1 MTISEIGAALRS
13 KKLSVRELTDETL
26 RRVADANPRLNAFI
40 TITEAA
46 ARARAAVLDDDLAR
60 GVDHGPL
67 HGIPIAHKDNIF
79 TRGVRTTVGS
89 KIFADFVPD
98 YDADIVSQLNDAG
111 ANVIGKTGLHEF
123 AYGITSNNPHF
134 GAIRNP
140 WDTERVPGGSS
151 GGSAAAVAA
160 GLVPLATGT
169 DTGGSIRIPASFCGV
184 VGLKPTYE
192 RVSRRGVMPLGLTL
206 DHAGLLARTV
216 RDVALGFNMTA
227 KHASGYGPA
236 AHADHRGLSMGGMRI
251 GVPDNFFV
259 ERIAPEV
266 MLSFRAA
273 VQTAAALGAHVT
285 EIRLPDVE
293 SLNVVGRIA
302 QLSEVSSLFARYL
315 DRRDEIGHDVLVLIE
330 QGRLIPAI
338 DYLNAQ
344 RVRRELAR
352 DFAKIWTHLDCLM
365 TPATPMTA
373 PKIGEMSVVFGS
385 FTEDVRNAATRLTRP
400 FNVLGWPALALPC
413 GFSSAGLPIGL
424 QLVAPPQQE
433 DTLLQA
439 GAALEDAFGIAG
451 RKPALVNVS

>member
-1 MTISEIGAALRS
+1 MTIDEIGAALRG
-13 KKLSVRELTDETL
+13 KKISVGELTEETL

-40 TITEAA
+40 TVTEAA
-46 ARARAAVLDDDLAR
+46 ARTRATALDDELAR
-60 GVDHGPL
+60 GLDRGPL

-79 TRGVRTTVGS
+79 TRGVRTTGGS

-98 YDADIVSQLNDAG
+98 YDATIVSQLNDAG

-123 AYGITSNNPHF
+123 AYGITSNNPHY

-140 WDTERVPGGSS
+140 WDSERVPGGSS

-160 GLVPLATGT
+160 RLVPLATGS

-192 RVSRRGVMPLGLTL
+192 RVSRQGVMPLGLTL
-206 DHAGLLARTV
+206 DHAGVLAGTV
-216 RDVALGFNMTA
+216 RDVALAFSLIA
-227 KHASGYGPA
+227 KHSSGYVPA
-236 AHADHRGLSMGGMRI
+236 PRADLRGMRI
-251 GVPDNFFV
+251 GVPENFFV
-259 ERIAPEV
+259 ERIAPDV

-285 EIRLPDVE
+285 EIKLPDGE
-293 SLNVVGRIA
+293 ALNVVGRIA
-302 QLSEVSSLFARYL
+302 QLSEVSALLARHL
-315 DRRDEIGHDVLVLIE
+315 DRRSEIGRDILVLVE

-344 RVRRELAR
+344 RVRTVLAR
-352 DFAKIWTHLDCLM
+352 DFSRIWKHLDCLM

-373 PKIGEMSVVFGS
+373 PKIGEMNVDFGS
-385 FTEDVRNAATRLTRP
+385 FTEDVRTAATRLTRP

-413 GFSSAGLPIGL
+413 GFSSLGLPIGL
-424 QLVAPPQQE
+424 QVVGPPQQE

-451 RKPALVNVS
+451 RRPALS

>member
-1 MTISEIGAALRS
+1 VTISEIGAALRS
-13 KKLSVRELTDETL
+13 KRISARELAEETL
-26 RRVADANPRLNAFI
+26 RRVAEANPRLNAFL
-40 TITEAA
+40 TVTEAA
-46 ARARAAVLDDDLAR
+46 ARTRAAVLDDELAR
-60 GVDHGPL
+60 GIDRGPL
-67 HGIPIAHKDNIF
+67 HGIPIAHKDNMF
-79 TRGVRTTVGS
+79 TRGVRTTSGS

-98 YDADIVSQLNDAG
+98 HDAATVSQLNDAG

-123 AYGITSNNPHF
+123 AFGITSNNPHF

-140 WDTERVPGGSS
+140 WDPERIPGGSS

-192 RVSRRGVMPLGLTL
+192 RVSRKGIMPLGLTF

-216 RDVALGFNMTA
+216 RDVALGFNLVA
-227 KHASGYGPA
+227 KHSSGYVPA
-236 AHADHRGLSMGGMRI
+236 AHADHHGMSLGGMRI
-251 GVPDNFFV
+251 GVPENFFV

-285 EIRLPDVE
+285 EIRLPDAE
-293 SLNVVGRIA
+293 ALNVVGRLA
-302 QLSEVSSLFARYL
+302 QLAEVSSLLARYL
-315 DRRDEIGHDVLVLIE
+315 DRRAEIGPDVLVLLE
-330 QGRLIPAI
+330 QGRLIPAT

-344 RVRRELAR
+344 RVRTVLAR
-352 DFAKIWTHLDCLM
+352 AFSKIWKNLDCLM
-365 TPATPMTA
+365 TPATPITA
-373 PKIGEMSVVFGS
+373 PRIGEMTIAFGS
-385 FTEDVRNAATRLTRP
+385 STEDVRTTATRLVRP

-413 GFSSAGLPIGL
+413 GFSNAGLPIGL
-424 QLVAPPQQE
+424 QVVGPPQQE

-439 GAALEDAFGIAG
+439 GAALEDAFGLAG
-451 RKPALVNVS
+451 RQPPMFDH

>member
-1 MTISEIGAALRS
+1 VTIPEIGAALRA
-13 KKLSVRELTDETL
+13 KKISVRELTDETL
-26 RRVADANPRLNAFI
+26 RRVADLNPRLNAFI
-40 TITEAA
+40 TVTGEA
-46 ARARAAVLDDDLAR
+46 ARARAAALDGDLAR

-79 TRGVRTTVGS
+79 TRGVRTTGGS

-98 YDADIVSQLNDAG
+98 HDAAIVSQLNDAG
-111 ANVIGKTGLHEF
+111 SVMIGKTGLHEF
-123 AYGITSNNPHF
+123 AYGVTSTNPHF
-134 GAIRNP
+134 GAVRNP
-140 WDTERVPGGSS
+140 WDTERIPGGSS

-160 GLVPLATGT
+160 GVLPLATGT

-206 DHAGLLARTV
+206 DHVGLLAGTV
-216 RDVALGFNMTA
+216 RDVAIVFGPIA
-227 KHASGYGPA
+227 KHGSGYVPA
-236 AHADHRGLSMGGMRI
+236 AHADLRGMRI
-251 GVPDNFFV
+251 GVPENFFV
-259 ERIAPEV
+259 EQIAPEV

-273 VQTAAALGAHVT
+273 VQTAAALGAHVI
-285 EIRLPDVE
+285 EMRLPDAAA
-293 SLNVVGRIA
+293 LNVVGRIA
-302 QLSEVSSLFARYL
+302 QLSEVSALLARYL
-315 DRRDEIGHDVLVLIE
+315 NSEGDRRRDFGPDVLTLVE

-344 RVRRELAR
+344 RVRSVLAR
-352 DFAKIWTHLDCLM
+352 DFSKIWKNLDCLM

-385 FTEDVRNAATRLTRP
+385 FAEDVRSAATRLTRP
-400 FNVLGWPALALPC
+400 FNVLGWPALALPS

-439 GAALEDAFGIAG
+439 GAALEDAFETAG
-451 RKPALVNVS
+451 RKPTLHT

>member
-1 MTISEIGAALRS
+1 VTIDEIGAALRG
-13 KKLSVRELTDETL
+13 KKISVGELTEETL

-40 TITEAA
+40 TVTEAA
-46 ARARAAVLDDDLAR
+46 ARTRATALDDELAR
-60 GVDHGPL
+60 GLDRGPL

-79 TRGVRTTVGS
+79 TRGVRTTGGS

-98 YDADIVSQLNDAG
+98 YDATIVSQLNDAG

-123 AYGITSNNPHF
+123 AYGITSNNPHY

-140 WDTERVPGGSS
+140 WDSERVPGGSS

-160 GLVPLATGT
+160 RLVPLATGS

-192 RVSRRGVMPLGLTL
+192 RVSRQGVMPLGLTL
-206 DHAGLLARTV
+206 DHAGVLAGTV
-216 RDVALGFNMTA
+216 RDVALAFSLIA
-227 KHASGYGPA
+227 KHSSGYVPA
-236 AHADHRGLSMGGMRI
+236 PRADLRGMRI
-251 GVPDNFFV
+251 GVPENFFV
-259 ERIAPEV
+259 ERIAPDV

-285 EIRLPDVE
+285 EIKLPDGE
-293 SLNVVGRIA
+293 ALNVVGRIA
-302 QLSEVSSLFARYL
+302 QLSEVSALLARHL
-315 DRRDEIGHDVLVLIE
+315 DRRSEIGRDILVLVE

-344 RVRRELAR
+344 RVRTVLAR
-352 DFAKIWTHLDCLM
+352 DFSRIWKHLDCLM

-373 PKIGEMSVVFGS
+373 PKIGEMNVDFGS
-385 FTEDVRNAATRLTRP
+385 FTEDVRTAATRLTRP

-413 GFSSAGLPIGL
+413 GFSSLGLPIGL
-424 QLVAPPQQE
+424 QVVGPPQQE

-451 RKPALVNVS
+451 RRPALS

>member
-13 KKLSVRELTDETL
+13 KKLSVRELTEETL

-40 TITEAA
+40 TVTEAA
-46 ARARAAVLDDDLAR
+46 ARARAAVLDDELAR
-60 GVDHGPL
+60 GIDHGPL

-79 TRGVRTTVGS
+79 TRGVRTTGGS

-98 YDADIVSQLNDAG
+98 YDATIVRQLNDAG
-111 ANVIGKTGLHEF
+111 ANMIGKTGLHEF

-140 WDTERVPGGSS
+140 WDPERVPGGSS
-151 GGSAAAVAA
+151 GGSAAAVA
-160 GLVPLATGT
+160 GRLVPLATGS

-192 RVSRRGVMPLGLTL
+192 RVSRKGVMPLGLTL
-206 DHAGLLARTV
+206 DHAGVLAGTV
-216 RDVALGFNMTA
+216 RDVAVAFSLIA
-227 KHASGYGPA
+227 KHSSGYVPA
-236 AHADHRGLSMGGMRI
+236 PHADLRGMRI
-251 GVPDNFFV
+251 GVPENFFV
-259 ERIAPEV
+259 ERIAPDV

-285 EIRLPDVE
+285 EIKLPDGE
-293 SLNVVGRIA
+293 ALNVVGRIA
-302 QLSEVSSLFARYL
+302 QLSEVSALLARYL
-315 DRRDEIGHDVLVLIE
+315 DRRSEIGRDILVLVE

-344 RVRRELAR
+344 RVRTVLAR
-352 DFAKIWTHLDCLM
+352 DFSKIWKHLDCLM

-373 PKIGEMSVVFGS
+373 PKIGEMTVAFGS
-385 FTEDVRNAATRLTRP
+385 FTEDVRTAATRLTRP

-413 GFSSAGLPIGL
+413 GFSNAGMPIGL

-439 GAALEDAFGIAG
+439 GTTLEDAFGIAG
-451 RKPALVNVS
+451 RRSPLS

>member
-1 MTISEIGAALRS
+1 MTIQEIGAALRT
-13 KKLSVRELTDETL
+13 KKVSARELTEEAL
-26 RRVADANPRLNAFI
+26 RRVADSNPRLNAFL
-40 TITEAA
+40 TVTEAA
-46 ARARAAVLDDDLAR
+46 ARARAAGLDDELAR
-60 GVDHGPL
+60 GIDRGPL
-67 HGIPIAHKDNIF
+67 HGIPIAHKDNIC
-79 TRGVRTTVGS
+79 TRGVRTTSGS

-98 YDADIVSQLNDAG
+98 YDATIVRQLNDAG
-111 ANVIGKTGLHEF
+111 AVMIGKTGMHEF

-140 WDTERVPGGSS
+140 WDLGRIPGGSS
-151 GGSAAAVAA
+151 GGSAAAVAT
-160 GLVPLATGT
+160 GLIPLATGS

-192 RVSRRGVMPLGLTL
+192 RVSRKGVMPLGLTL
-206 DHAGLLARTV
+206 DHAGLLAGSV
-216 RDVALGFNMTA
+216 RDTALGYNLIA
-227 KHASGYGPA
+227 KHSSGYLPP
-236 AHADHRGLSMGGMRI
+236 AHADLRGMRI
-251 GVPDNFFV
+251 GVPENFFV

-293 SLNVVGRIA
+293 AVNVVGRVA
-302 QLSEVSSLFARYL
+302 QLSEVSALLAGYL
-315 DRRDEIGHDVLVLIE
+315 DRRTEIGRDILVLVE

-344 RVRRELAR
+344 RVRTVLAR
-352 DFAKIWTHLDCLM
+352 DFSKIWKNLDCLM
-365 TPATPMTA
+365 TPATAITA
-373 PKIGEMSVVFGS
+373 PKIGEMTVAFGS
-385 FTEDVRNAATRLTRP
+385 ISEDVRMAATRLARP

-451 RKPALVNVS
+451 RRPPLP